1 MTGAISPWHLL
12 IVVLIF
18 LLFFGSKRMPDAARS
33 LGRSMR
39 IFKTEVSQ
47 MQSEGKSGE
56 AAPEAQAQPQQQPPA
71 QLPPAQ
77 PVQPA
82 APLPNDQQK
91 A

>member
-47 MQSEGKSGE
+47 MQNEGKTGE
-56 AAPEAQAQPQQQPPA
+56 AAPEAQAQPVQPPA

-77 PVQPA
+77 PVQQPA
-82 APLPNDQQK
+82 AQPNDQQK

>member
-47 MQSEGKSGE
+47 MQSEGKTGE
-56 AAPEAQAQPQQQPPA
+56 AAPEAAAQPVQPPA

-77 PVQPA
+77 PVQQPT
-82 APLPNDQQK
+82 PQPNDQQK

>member
-47 MQSEGKSGE
+47 MQNEGKTGE
-56 AAPEAQAQPQQQPPA
+56 AAPEAAAQPVQPPA

-77 PVQPA
+77 PVQQATPQ
-82 APLPNDQQK
+82 PNDQQK

>member
-47 MQSEGKSGE
+47 MQNEGKTGE
-56 AAPEAQAQPQQQPPA
+56 AAPEAQAQPVQPPA

-77 PVQPA
+77 PVQQPVA
-82 APLPNDQQK
+82 QPNDQQK

>member
-47 MQSEGKSGE
+47 MQNEGKTGE
-56 AAPEAQAQPQQQPPA
+56 ATPEAQAQPVQPPA

-77 PVQPA
+77 PAPQPA
-82 APLPNDQQK
+82 PQPNDQQK

>member
-47 MQSEGKSGE
+47 MQAEGKTGE
-56 AAPEAQAQPQQQPPA
+56 ATPEAQAQPVQPPA

-77 PVQPA
+77 PVQQPA
-82 APLPNDQQK
+82 PQPNDQQK

>member
-1 MTGAISPWHLL
+1 MGSISPWHLL
-12 IVVLIF
+12 IVALVF

-39 IFKTEVSQ
+39 IFKSEVSQ
-47 MQSEGKSGE
+47 MQTE
-56 AAPEAQAQPQQQPPA
+56 ANKPAETAPEAAAPQQLPA
-71 QLPPAQ
+71 AQ

-82 APLPNDQQK
+82 AVAQPVNVEKPQ

>member
-33 LGRSMR
+33 LGKSMR
-39 IFKTEVSQ
+39 IFKSEVSQ
-47 MQSEGKSGE
+47 MTHEGKSAE
-56 AAPEAQAQPQQQPPA
+56 AAPQAQAPQAQQA
-71 QLPPAQ
+71 QTQLPPAA

-82 APLPNDQQK
+82 APQPNDQQK